1 MDRNTLRQVIL
12 EQKEIILNEPYVR
25 REYELEPNIN
35 YCFVGMRRSGK
46 SFLMY
51 HQIHEFLNS
60 GGEENHFTYVNF
72 EDERLLEMKTE
83 DLNLILEIAH
93 ELAGPGIKPLLFLD
107 EIHNVAGWDHFA
119 RRLADMKYR
128 VSITGSNSK
137 MLSSEIASTLG
148 ARFMVCDVYPYSFRE
163 YRKADH
169 GSDEEQSPSTTAK
182 RAETIS
188 QFNEYRINGGFPEL
202 LGIKG
207 KKPYLN
213 NIFNTVLL
221 GDIITRNSI
230 SNPFAMRLIIKKLAE
245 SIMTPLSYSR
255 LTNVIAG
262 TGLAIGKSTVINYVD
277 YAKEAFLFFSIQNYA
292 SKLADK
298 ETNPKYYFV
307 DHGLIGLF
315 VNDPVSL
322 QLENLVAV
330 ELRRRFGKENVFF
343 FERNVEVDFY
353 VPDANIAI
361 QVCKVLHKD
370 DATFKRET
378 EALIKLAGFL
388 PGTECLI
395 LTDSEEEKL
404 TVNDVNISV
413 LPIWKWLLKE
423 NS

>member
-1 MDRNTLRQVIL
+1 MDRNTLREVIL
-12 EQKEIILNEPYVR
+12 EQKEIILNEPYIR
-25 REYELEPNIN
+25 RECELEPNIN

-72 EDERLLEMKTE
+72 EDERLLEMTTE

-137 MLSSEIASTLG
+137 
-148 ARFMVCDVYPYSFRE
+148 
-163 YRKADH
+163 
-169 GSDEEQSPSTTAK
+169 
-182 RAETIS
+182 
-188 QFNEYRINGGFPEL
+188 N
-202 LGIKG
+202 
-207 KKPYLN
+207 
-213 NIFNTVLL
+213 
-221 GDIITRNSI
+221 
-230 SNPFAMRLIIKKLAE
+230 
-245 SIMTPLSYSR
+245 
-255 LTNVIAG
+255 
-262 TGLAIGKSTVINYVD
+262 
-277 YAKEAFLFFSIQNYA
+277 
-292 SKLADK
+292 
-298 ETNPKYYFV
+298 
-307 DHGLIGLF
+307 
-315 VNDPVSL
+315 
-322 QLENLVAV
+322 
-330 ELRRRFGKENVFF
+330 
-343 FERNVEVDFY
+343 
-353 VPDANIAI
+353 